1 MHQIHIK
8 PYFCLFRFLQG
19 VQMYDFLKTS
29 LNLPYRI
36 NLSNLTEV
44 RHTNGAVK
52 HIRRVQQAPYPLT
65 KITEDSETY
74 GLLDATERTT
84 TINIHNPPSHNIK
97 PTPTATPSKSKK
109 LFPNL
114 GKLMHPA
121 VINECDSIQSAST
134 ATSNSSTQ
142 SSSSSSGSS
151 STKLARQIFNNLNI
165 FSHKHHQSHQDQS
178 HSNGNSAANGQQSK
192 QIPHVAKHEP
202 HPHLRRAPE
211 IGMQPNTRRLSSKSN
226 SSTASTQ
233 NLIGTRRCRAS
244 YRSQDDDFYMETDGD
259 SSCYSKSSAGRGD
272 LGSGYGY
279 RRPSV
284 DTISTYLSHGSS
296 ASDMRY
302 CSTEAT
308 HTGDDDVF
316 LPSIPQQP
324 LQHQQQQ
331 PQQPQPSPRPM
342 NGSIVGVDADSDTIS
357 RFVHVVQHPE
367 WSNCRPCVICLD
379 ELQQNPNNPAVSLIR
394 CEHLMHLNCLNHLII
409 TQSEEQ
415 QKQLPEANRKCVTL
429 YIECPVCGI
438 VYGEKY
444 GNQPP
449 GTMTWSII
457 PKQLAGHE
465 GQNTIQIVYK

>member
-1 MHQIHIK
+1 
-8 PYFCLFRFLQG
+8 
-19 VQMYDFLKTS
+19 MYDFVKTT

-84 TINIHNPPSHNIK
+84 TISIHSPPSNSMNSMTTMNSMNSMK
-97 PTPTATPSKSKK
+97 PLPSVPPSKSKK

-121 VINECDSIQSAST
+121 VINECDSIQSAPT
-134 ATSNSSTQ
+134 TSNPSTQ

-165 FSHKHHQSHQDQS
+165 FSHKQHNHQSHHQDQS
-178 HSNGNSAANGQQSK
+178 HSNSSTASNSNAQQSK
-192 QIPHVAKHEP
+192 QTVHAKHEP

-244 YRSQDDDFYMETDGD
+244 YRSQDDDFYMETDGG
-259 SSCYSKSSAGRGD
+259 SSCYSKSSAGLGD

-308 HTGDDDVF
+308 NTGDDDVF
-316 LPSIPQQP
+316 LPPMQQQP
-324 LQHQQQQ
+324 LQHHQ
-331 PQQPQPSPRPM
+331 PPPQPSPRSM

-367 WSNCRPCVICLD
+367 WGSCRPCVICLD

-415 QKQLPEANRKCVTL
+415 QKQLPEASRKCLTL

-438 VYGEKY
+438 VYGEKF

>member
-1 MHQIHIK
+1 MANQLN
-8 PYFCLFRFLQG
+8 FFQG
-19 VQMYDFLKTS
+19 VQMYDFVKTS

-65 KITEDSETY
+65 KVTDDTEPY
-74 GLLDATERTT
+74 GILDATERTT
-84 TINIHNPPSHNIK
+84 TISIHSPPSSIRPSLPLAPP
-97 PTPTATPSKSKK
+97 PTKSKK

-121 VINECDSIQSAST
+121 VISECDAIQTQSA
-134 ATSNSSTQ
+134 ATSSQSNTTTT

-165 FSHKHHQSHQDQS
+165 FSHKQHNHHTDQSQS
-178 HSNGNSAANGQQSK
+178 HSNGHQSK
-192 QIPHVAKHEP
+192 HANTMHAKHEP
-202 HPHLRRAPE
+202 HPHLRRATTE
-211 IGMQPNTRRLSSKSN
+211 IGQQPNTRRLSNKSN

-233 NLIGTRRCRAS
+233 NLITTRCRSS

-272 LGSGYGY
+272 IGGGYGY

-296 ASDMRY
+296 ANDMRY

-308 HTGDDDVF
+308 HTVDDDVF
-316 LPSIPQQP
+316 LPPTHH
-324 LQHQQQQ
+324 QH
-331 PQQPQPSPRPM
+331 PSPQPM
-342 NGSIVGVDADSDTIS
+342 NGSIVGIDADSDTIS
-357 RFVHVVQHPE
+357 RFVRVVQQNE
-367 WSNCRPCVICLD
+367 WLNCRPCVICLD
-379 ELQQNPNNPAVSLIR
+379 ELQQSPNNPAVSLTR

-415 QKQLPEANRKCVTL
+415 QKQLPVPSRKCVTL

-438 VYGEKY
+438 VYGEKF